1 MDEFQNVKWRP
12 RPFEGH
18 LMLDYDK
25 GLKEEFE
32 RKMESD
38 QQFASSPNAIL
49 NWFYERTLY
58 WDEELNVYPIARIE
72 RRN

>member
-1 MDEFQNVKWRP
+1 
-12 RPFEGH
+12 
-18 LMLDYDK
+18 MLDYDK